1 MNLGWAED
9 GPCDCDSVV
18 AGPREKAPVVLGHD
32 QAAPTWYEALPS
44 SLTWGLPAEGRHGDP
59 TLFPAGSV

>member
-32 QAAPTWYEALPS
+32 QAAPTWYE
-44 SLTWGLPAEGRHGDP
+44 TWYGDP